1 MRQQEIVEQQLRKE
15 KLEKLR
21 TLQESTKQSRKSDE
35 DAIESYSEYNRKLNG
50 EIKKDP
56 SETDIRNNIFT
67 LQTSLNN
74 SSTDVSSK
82 STDSFPPIYY
92 GNVQDEIVG
101 ERPKSAVQIVKE
113 HLELDRPQRKLSIK
127 SLTTNKT
134 APINL
139 YGVKH
144 PKSAGERRRQFTIQR
159 RFLKSAGDSA
169 FVPVELPNMVLRGP
183 DGDDLHE
190 QLFEMGGFE
199 KRVKKMT
206 PNGRKAS
213 ENGTAWVHVPLEP
226 DKTGISVIDI

>member
-1 MRQQEIVEQQLRKE
+1 MRQQEMIEHQLRQE

-21 TLQESTKQSRKSDE
+21 TLQESNKKTKKTDE

-50 EIKKDP
+50 EIKKEP
-56 SETDIRNNIFT
+56 SETDIHNNIFT

-82 STDSFPPIYY
+82 STDSFPPIYF
-92 GNVQDEIVG
+92 GSIQDEIVS

-113 HLELDRPQRKLSIK
+113 HLELDQPQRKLSIK
-127 SLTTNKT
+127 SLATNKT

-144 PKSAGERRRQFTIQR
+144 PKSAGERRKQFTIQR

-183 DGDDLHE
+183 EGDDLHK
-190 QLFEMGGFE
+190 QLYEMSSYE
-199 KRVKKMT
+199 NRVKKMM
-206 PNGRKAS
+206 PNGRKPS
-213 ENGTAWVHVPLEP
+213 ENGMAWVHVPLEP
-226 DKTGISVIDI
+226 DKSGISVIDI